1 MGVMK
6 TSRSLISGFL
16 LVAVL
21 FIGFGCASMKQQ
33 GTIVPIT
40 QADLP
45 SLAGVWNGWA
55 YAGANG
61 FPGELTLRPDG
72 YFNNSVG
79 AFTSTGTFQL
89 QNGSLV
95 SNPYVS
101 GGLSNADAAVT
112 VQLVEKNGRRYLSGT
127 GTSNGGPYSF
137 EYSRR

>member
-1 MGVMK
+1 MK
-6 TSRSLISGFL
+6 MSRPLISGFL

-21 FIGFGCASMKQQ
+21 FIGFGCASMQAQQ
-33 GTIVPIT
+33 GTVIPIT

-61 FPGELTLRPDG
+61 FPGELTLRQDG
-72 YFNNSVG
+72 YFTNSVG
-79 AFTSTGTFQL
+79 AFTSSGTFQI

-95 SNPYVS
+95 SKPYTS
-101 GGLSNADAAVT
+101 GGISTVAEQTVT
-112 VQLVEKNGRRYLSGT
+112 VQLVEKNGRRFLSGN
-127 GTSNGGPYSF
+127 GNGYSGGPYSF

>member
-1 MGVMK
+1 MQ
-6 TSRSLISGFL
+6 
-16 LVAVL
+16 
-21 FIGFGCASMKQQ
+21 QQ
-33 GTIVPIT
+33 GTVVPIT

-95 SNPYVS
+95 ATPYVS
-101 GGLSNADAAVT
+101 GGLSNADASIT
-112 VQLVEKNGRRYLSGT
+112 VQLIVKNGQRSSPARERATAARTPSSTPGASQPSLAMSAG
-127 GTSNGGPYSF
+127 
-137 EYSRR
+137 

>member
-1 MGVMK
+1 MTTHRTARLGI
-6 TSRSLISGFL
+6 LI
-16 LVAVL
+16 VAVVL
-21 FIGFGCASMKQQ
+21 VGVGCASMAQQ
-33 GTIVPIT
+33 GTVVPI
-40 QADLP
+40 QQSDLA
-45 SLAGVWNGWA
+45 SLAGVWSGFA
-55 YAGANG
+55 YAGATG

-101 GGLSNADAAVT
+101 GGLSNADASVT
-112 VQLVEKNGRRYLSGT
+112 VQLVVKNGQRYLSGT